1 MLGHLC
7 LVCIF
12 AVLWLISIPI
22 WKPFLKYVMNVS
34 EYETVFKIVLI
45 QTGFYITFLFNSCIF
60 DSTFY
65 GLGKTNFMLIQSVC
79 IDGLYYGIIF
89 ILYVK
94 GVFVPS
100 LIGISLMF
108 GIGMLL
114 DFIPTML
121 LYVYM
126 LKKEKLN
133 IDFRLNHQTIEC

>member
-1 MLGHLC
+1 
-7 LVCIF
+7 
-12 AVLWLISIPI
+12 
-22 WKPFLKYVMNVS
+22 MNVS

-100 LIGISLMF
+100 LMF